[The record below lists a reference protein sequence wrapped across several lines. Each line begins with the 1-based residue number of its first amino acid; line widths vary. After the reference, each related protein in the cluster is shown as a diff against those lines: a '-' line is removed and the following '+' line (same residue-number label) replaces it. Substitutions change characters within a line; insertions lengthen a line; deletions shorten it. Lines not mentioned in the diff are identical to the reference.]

1 MKRSFHIE
9 ILGQTLTVLSDS
21 DEKVVAGVVQ
31 YVNDKVSEI
40 RGGGS
45 NLNTLT
51 IAVLAALNIAE
62 ELFRAKGE
70 NILISQQLESKTQE
84 LIDLIDRVNHCS

>member
-9 ILGQTLTVLSDS
+9 ILGQKLTVVSDS

-31 YVNDKVSEI
+31 YLNDKVSEI
-40 RGGGS
+40 RSGGN

-51 IAVLAALNIAE
+51 IAVLAALNITE
-62 ELFRAKGE
+62 ELFKTKGE
-70 NILISQQLESKTQE
+70 NILISQQLEQKTQE
-84 LIDLIDRVNHCS
+84 LIDLIDRVNRS

>member
-9 ILGQTLTVLSDS
+9 ILGQKLTVLSDS
-21 DEKVVAGVVQ
+21 DEKAVAGVVQ
-31 YVNDKVSEI
+31 YVNDKVDEI
-40 RGGGS
+40 SKGGS

-62 ELFRAKGE
+62 ELFKAKGE
-70 NILISQQLESKTQE
+70 NNLIGEQLENRTQE
-84 LIDLIDRVNHCS
+84 LIDLIDRMNCS

>member
-9 ILGQTLTVLSDS
+9 ILGQKLTVLSDS

-31 YVNDKVSEI
+31 YVNDKVEEI
-40 RGGGS
+40 SKGGN

-51 IAVLAALNIAE
+51 IAVLAALNIAD
-62 ELFRAKGE
+62 ELFKAKGE
-70 NILISQQLESKTQE
+70 NSLIGKQLESRTQE
-84 LIDLIDRVNHCS
+84 LIDLIDRVNCS

>member
-9 ILGQTLTVLSDS
+9 ILGQKLTVLSDS

-31 YVNDKVSEI
+31 YVNDKVDEI
-40 RGGGS
+40 SKGGS

-51 IAVLAALNIAE
+51 IAVLAALNIAD
-62 ELFRAKGE
+62 ELFKAKGE
-70 NILISQQLESKTQE
+70 NSLISEQLENRTQE
-84 LIDLIDRVNHCS
+84 LINLIDRVNCS

>member
-9 ILGQTLTVLSDS
+9 ILGQKLTVLSES

-31 YVNDKVSEI
+31 YLNDKVSEI
-40 RGGGS
+40 KSGGS

-51 IAVLAALNIAE
+51 VAVLTALNITE
-62 ELFRAKGE
+62 ELFRAKEE
-70 NILISQQLESKTQE
+70 NIVISRQLESKTQE
-84 LIDLIDRVNHCS
+84 LIDLIDRVNRC

>member
-9 ILGQTLTVLSDS
+9 ILGQKLTVLSES

-40 RGGGS
+40 KRGGT

-51 IAVLAALNIAE
+51 IAVLAALNITE

-70 NILISQQLESKTQE
+70 NILISQQLENKTQE
-84 LIDLIDRVNHCS
+84 LIDLIDKANR

>member
-9 ILGQTLTVLSDS
+9 ILGQKLTVLSDS
-21 DEKVVAGVVQ
+21 DEKVVAGIVQ
-31 YVNDKVSEI
+31 YVNDKVDEI
-40 RGGGS
+40 SKGGS

-62 ELFRAKGE
+62 ELFKAKGE
-70 NILISQQLESKTQE
+70 NSLISKQLENRTQE
-84 LIDLIDRVNHCS
+84 LINLIDRVHYS

>member
-9 ILGQTLTVLSDS
+9 ILGQKLTVLSDS
-21 DEKVVAGVVQ
+21 DEKAVAGVVQ
-31 YVNDKVSEI
+31 YVNDKVDEI
-40 RGGGS
+40 SKGGS

-62 ELFRAKGE
+62 ELFKAKGE
-70 NILISQQLESKTQE
+70 NSLISKQLENRTQE
-84 LIDLIDRVNHCS
+84 LINLIDRVHYS

>member
-9 ILGQTLTVLSDS
+9 ILGQKLTVLSES

-40 RGGGS
+40 KSGGN

-51 IAVLAALNIAE
+51 VAVLTALNITE
-62 ELFRAKGE
+62 ELFRAKEE
-70 NILISQQLESKTQE
+70 NIVISRQLESKTQE
-84 LIDLIDRVNHCS
+84 LIDLIDRVNRC